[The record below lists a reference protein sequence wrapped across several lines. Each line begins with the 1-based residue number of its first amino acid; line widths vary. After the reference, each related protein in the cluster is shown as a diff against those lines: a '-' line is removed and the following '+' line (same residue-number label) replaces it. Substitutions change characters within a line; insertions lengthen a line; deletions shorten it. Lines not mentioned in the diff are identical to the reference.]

1 MQRIAAS
8 ALWLTYYAF
17 VNPMNWLGYLLIE
30 LADWLGR
37 RTNLNWD
44 RQSRYDDFITWL
56 YRRGIDL
63 EGELFE
69 WWHAKLMKTGFA
81 ADMLFTVRV
90 EGDEDPVR
98 TWHQLTRW
106 PWQRPFSQRIYRI
119 EHPETVSEDVG
130 FGENRD
136 FAIKLS
142 RQLV

>member
-17 VNPMNWLGYLLIE
+17 VSPLQWVGYWLIE

-37 RTNLNWD
+37 RSNLNWHEPNP
-44 RQSRYDDFITWL
+44 YDDFVSWL

-69 WWHAKLMKTGFA
+69 WWHSKLMKTGFA
-81 ADMLFTVRV
+81 ADMLFTIRV

-106 PWQRPFSQRIYRI
+106 PWQRPFSKRIYRI
-119 EHPETVSEDVG
+119 EHPDTVSEDVG